1 MLRSPGRVLGAWLC
15 LCLPACSPL
24 SDREKAGIDAVL
36 LGVAHAAPEN
46 KRAANTAGR
55 LELNLTPEIPRV
67 MHAGD
72 RLVVSVN
79 PALKSGAPCRMCTV
93 KWTTASPSTAEWSS
107 FATSGTGH
115 LATLTAL
122 SPGQVRL
129 VVEVCPGVYFKCQQ
143 TTFASKIV
151 E

>member
-1 MLRSPGRVLGAWLC
+1 
-15 LCLPACSPL
+15 
-24 SDREKAGIDAVL
+24 
-36 LGVAHAAPEN
+36 
-46 KRAANTAGR
+46 
-55 LELNLTPEIPRV
+55 

-143 TTFASKIV
+143 TTFASRSSSSGTPEIAPVRITKFGSRRR
-151 E
+151 